1 MKKIHRLQ
9 ESFYFSKIPAFH
21 IVADDLGYSSERDA
35 GILFCAAAGAITRAS
50 LLVNGATAASA
61 LEQAVALGLPVG
73 LHLNL
78 TEGRPVHP
86 DVPSLLAPGSAV
98 MRSKHQFRTALAAG
112 EVSSADVV
120 KEALAQ
126 WALFAALHPN
136 KEPPM
141 AFDGHQ
147 HVHVLPGVAEALA
160 GALAG
165 LAAAT
170 RIPAWAGEAVEPLLH
185 LDPERAAF
193 YAAVSQQAQAARAV
207 YAAAGIAPLG
217 AVFVGFGLCGRDC
230 TLERVQAAVA
240 AATAA
245 AAGGAVEVMCHPG
258 FRTLPPGEGLSGTE
272 GQQQEQEQEQEA
284 LVDGGGAPF
293 KLRQERAQAWA
304 SSRLSGSGA
313 GCAGCPADSF
323 ACSWERE
330 REMAVLLALRR
341 EGINHRN

>member
-1 MKKIHRLQ
+1 MHNFLINIFRQNRENKRCYKLDRIQALHV
-9 ESFYFSKIPAFH
+9 
-21 IVADDLGYSSERDA
+21 VADDLGYSSERDA
-35 GILFCAAAGAITRAS
+35 GILLCAAAGAITRAS

-61 LEQAVALGLPVG
+61 LAQAVAQGLPVG

-86 DVPSLLAPGSAV
+86 DVPSLLAPGSAG
-98 MRSKHQFRTALAAG
+98 MRSKHQFRAALAAG
-112 EVSSADVV
+112 EVSLADVA

-126 WALFAALHPN
+126 WAQFAALHPARQ
-136 KEPPM
+136 PPV

-165 LAAAT
+165 LATAT
-170 RIPAWAGEAVEPLLH
+170 RIPAWAGKAVEPLLH

-193 YAAVSQQAQAARAV
+193 YAAVSQQAQAARSV

-240 AATAA
+240 AAMAA

-258 FRTLPPGEGLSGTE
+258 FRTLPPVEGLSGTE
-272 GQQQEQEQEQEA
+272 VQEQEA

-293 KLRQERAQAWA
+293 QLQQERAQAWA

-330 REMAVLLALRR
+330 REMAVLLALRSA
-341 EGINHRN
+341 GK